1 MAQIAQS
8 FYDLNYI
15 DTLSCMDSP
24 VHRIDPRAKLVTFI
38 VFIACVVSFNKY
50 EVSGLIPFFFFPAV
64 IIPVARIPARYLVR
78 KLLFLLPFAV
88 LIGVFNPLY
97 DRHILFSLGTLPVS
111 GGVVS
116 FVSILIRFT
125 LTVLAALILIA
136 VTGFNGICMA
146 LERFHVPRAFSVQLM
161 MLYRYIFVLTS
172 EAVSMARAREL
183 RAVGGQRLGIRVYGS
198 LLGHLLMRTW
208 HRAQRI
214 HMAMLSRGFTGEFP
228 LRRPLGIGPADI
240 AFTVV
245 WCLLF
250 MGLRFVNLPQ
260 VLGKLI
266 MGGIS

>member
-1 MAQIAQS
+1 MAHIAQS

-24 VHRIDPRAKLVTFI
+24 VHRLDPRAKLVTFA
-38 VFIACVVSFNKY
+38 VFVACVVSFNKH
-50 EVSGLIPFFFFPAV
+50 EISGLIPFFFFPAV
-64 IIPVARIPARYLVR
+64 IIPVARIPSRYLVR
-78 KLLFLLPFAV
+78 KMLFLLPFAV
-88 LIGVFNPLY
+88 LIGAFNPIY
-97 DRHILFSLGTLPVS
+97 DRHILFSLGAFPVS
-111 GGVVS
+111 GGFVS

-146 LERFHVPRAFSVQLM
+146 LERFHVPKAFSVQLM

-172 EAVSMARAREL
+172 QGVQMARAREL
-183 RAVGGQRLGIRVYGS
+183 RTAGAPSLGIRAYGS
-198 LLGHLLMRTW
+198 LLGHLLLRTW

-228 LRRPLGIGPADI
+228 LRRPLGMGLADI
-240 AFTVV
+240 AFMVG
-245 WCLLF
+245 WCSLF
-250 MGLRFVNLPQ
+250 VGLRLVNLPQ
-260 VLGKLI
+260 VIGKVI